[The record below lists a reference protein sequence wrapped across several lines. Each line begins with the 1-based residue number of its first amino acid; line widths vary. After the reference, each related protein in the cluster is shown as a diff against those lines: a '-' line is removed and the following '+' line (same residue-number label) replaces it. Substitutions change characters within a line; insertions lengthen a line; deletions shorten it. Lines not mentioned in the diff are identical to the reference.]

1 VSAPLPAA
9 SVATVV
15 DHTALD
21 TGRMARLRVALAET
35 GCDAGLFY
43 DPINIRYA
51 TGTSN
56 MQVYSLHNACRYVF
70 VPLAGPVVLFEF
82 KGCEHL
88 SVGHPMVDEVRPAVS
103 WYHFI
108 AGTRVDEFA
117 KLWAEEISAL
127 LGPDARDLAVDRCDP
142 VGASAL
148 GKHGIRLHDG
158 QQAANRARMI
168 KTSEEM
174 RLIRTAIAGC
184 ERGVAQMRASMQPG
198 MTEQE
203 LWAQLHAAN
212 IAAGGEWLETRLL
225 TSGQRTNPWYQE
237 CSDKV
242 IDARDLV
249 AFDTDLIG
257 IGGYSVDISR
267 TWTADGGAPTP
278 NQQRLHDAASE
289 QLQHNLE
296 LFRPGAS
303 FAEISQHGRLPPDNI
318 HSVTNAA
325 IAHGIGLCNEYP
337 LILNRD
343 HFDDGGYDGQVEA
356 GMVLC
361 IEALAAP
368 PGGTESVK
376 LEEQILVTDAGIER
390 LSTCSLGLA

>member
-1 VSAPLPAA
+1 MSA
-9 SVATVV
+9 STVE
-15 DHTALD
+15 DHTAID
-21 TGRMARLRVALAET
+21 TGRTARLRAAIAAD
-35 GCDAGLFY
+35 GCDAGLFC

-70 VPLAGPVVLFEF
+70 VPVVGPIVLFEF

-103 WYHFI
+103 WYHFVS
-108 AGTRVDEFA
+108 GPRVDEFA
-117 KLWAEEISAL
+117 KMWAEEISAL
-127 LGPDARDLAVDRCDP
+127 LGPDARDLTVDRCDP
-142 VGASAL
+142 VGAGAL
-148 GKHGIRLHDG
+148 AGHGIRLHDG
-158 QQAANRARMI
+158 QGTANRARMI
-168 KTSEEM
+168 KTPDEIA
-174 RLIRTAIAGC
+174 LIRTAMAGC
-184 ERGVAQMRASMQPG
+184 EAGVEQMRADMEPG

-203 LWAQLHAAN
+203 LWARLHAAN

-242 IDARDLV
+242 IEAGDLV

-267 TWTADGGAPTP
+267 TWTADGTAPTS
-278 NQQRLHDAASE
+278 NQQRLFDAATE
-289 QLQHNLE
+289 QLEHNLG

-303 FAEISQHGRLPPDNI
+303 FAEISQRSHLPPDDI

-325 IAHGIGLCNEYP
+325 VAHGIGLCNEYP

-361 IEALAAP
+361 VEALAAP

-376 LEEQILVTDAGIER
+376 LEEQILVTETGIER
-390 LSTCSLGLA
+390 LSTCSLDPA